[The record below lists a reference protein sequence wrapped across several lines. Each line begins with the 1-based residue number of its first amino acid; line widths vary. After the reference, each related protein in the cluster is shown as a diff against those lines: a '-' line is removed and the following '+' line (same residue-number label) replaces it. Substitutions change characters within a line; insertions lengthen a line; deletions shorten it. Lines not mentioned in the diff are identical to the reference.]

1 MPAPIPWAGVDDD
14 VGFSRPEEAEWVE
27 AQVRWSR
34 GWRRLILPA
43 VFLVYLVY
51 VGEAISQHDDQVAGF
66 VALGVFVVAYYA
78 LVLQGWRPRSSP
90 FWRSWRFWAPYA
102 ALYVGLVV
110 VLPSAHAAGFVLC
123 VYITAV
129 SVARFGPRAA
139 PLVGALALLALL
151 VPLAVPS
158 WHDDLA
164 ASFDTVTPLAI
175 VIVGII
181 SFAVLRVQRSNRA
194 LSEAHAEIARLSAEN
209 ERSRIARDLH
219 DLLGHSLTTIT
230 MKAGLA
236 RRLGETDPAR
246 AIEEI
251 AEVEEL
257 SRRALSEVRGAVS
270 NYREVTL
277 SGELARARELLRAS
291 DIEAVFPTATDVV
304 DGDLQELFG
313 WVVREGVTNVVR
325 HARATACTVT
335 LSPTAVEISD
345 NGVGGP
351 TGSGS
356 GLTGLKERVTAAG
369 ATLHAGPAEP
379 RGWRLRVEVDAV
391 NARATP

>member
-1 MPAPIPWAGVDDD
+1 MPAPIRCAGVDAD
-14 VGFSRPEEAEWVE
+14 VGFSSPEEAEWVE
-27 AQVRWSR
+27 AQVRWSS

-139 PLVGALALLALL
+139 PLVGALALLAVL

-164 ASFDTVTPLAI
+164 ASFDTVTPLAYRHR
-175 VIVGII
+175 GHHQ
-181 SFAVLRVQRSNRA
+181 LR
-194 LSEAHAEIARLSAEN
+194 
-209 ERSRIARDLH
+209 
-219 DLLGHSLTTIT
+219 G
-230 MKAGLA
+230 
-236 RRLGETDPAR
+236 P
-246 AIEEI
+246 
-251 AEVEEL
+251 
-257 SRRALSEVRGAVS
+257 
-270 NYREVTL
+270 
-277 SGELARARELLRAS
+277 
-291 DIEAVFPTATDVV
+291 P
-304 DGDLQELFG
+304 
-313 WVVREGVTNVVR
+313 
-325 HARATACTVT
+325 
-335 LSPTAVEISD
+335 
-345 NGVGGP
+345 GP
-351 TGSGS
+351 TIQPCPQRGSRGD
-356 GLTGLKERVTAAG
+356 R
-369 ATLHAGPAEP
+369 PAL
-379 RGWRLRVEVDAV
+379 G
-391 NARATP
+391 

>member
-1 MPAPIPWAGVDDD
+1 
-14 VGFSRPEEAEWVE
+14 
-27 AQVRWSR
+27 
-34 GWRRLILPA
+34 
-43 VFLVYLVY
+43 
-51 VGEAISQHDDQVAGF
+51 
-66 VALGVFVVAYYA
+66 
-78 LVLQGWRPRSSP
+78 
-90 FWRSWRFWAPYA
+90 
-102 ALYVGLVV
+102 
-110 VLPSAHAAGFVLC
+110 
-123 VYITAV
+123 
-129 SVARFGPRAA
+129 
-139 PLVGALALLALL
+139 
-151 VPLAVPS
+151 
-158 WHDDLA
+158 
-164 ASFDTVTPLAI
+164 VTPLAI

-209 ERSRIARDLH
+209 ERSRIARDLY

-277 SGELARARELLRAS
+277 TGELARARELLRAS

-391 NARATP
+391 NPRATP